1 MFDFVLV
8 NGEKMISDAIYYH
21 YLNALL
27 EGNKAECTK
36 IISELIDNDVDI
48 KEIYTKL
55 FQKSMYRIGYLW
67 ENDRAS
73 VAKEHQAT
81 KITESLLSLTYEKI
95 IETEKIGKK
104 VVITCIDKEFHE
116 IGARIVSDFFELNGW
131 TSIYLGSNTP
141 QNDIIKMI
149 EEEQPDIV
157 GISNTFYINV
167 ARLIK
172 LSEKI
177 RENFPQQEIIV
188 GGQAL
193 NEEVAGTLNDMGNI
207 IYIPTLDEL
216 EKFIQERS

>member
-1 MFDFVLV
+1 
-8 NGEKMISDAIYYH
+8 MISDAIYYH

-36 IISELIDNDVDI
+36 IISELIDNNVDI

-67 ENDRAS
+67 EHDRAS

-81 KITESLLSLTYEKI
+81 KITESLLNLNYEKI
-95 IETEKIGKK
+95 LDTPKINKK
-104 VVITCIDKEFHE
+104 VVIACIDKEFHE
-116 IGARIVSDFFELNGW
+116 IGARIVSDFFELSGW
-131 TSIYLGSNTP
+131 QSIFLGSNTP
-141 QNDIIKMI
+141 QNEIVQII
-149 EEEQPDIV
+149 EEEKPDVV

-172 LSEKI
+172 LTEKI
-177 RENFPQQEIIV
+177 REKFSDQEIIV

-193 NEEVAGTLNDMGNI
+193 NEETASTLNNFGKI
-207 IYIPTLDEL
+207 FYIPTLDVL
-216 EKFIQERS
+216 EKFIKERS

>member
-1 MFDFVLV
+1 MLV

-36 IISELIDNDVDI
+36 IISELIYNKVDI

-67 ENDRAS
+67 EHDRAS

-81 KITESLLSLTYEKI
+81 KITESLLNLNYEKI
-95 IETEKIGKK
+95 LDTPKINKK

-116 IGARIVSDFFELNGW
+116 IGARIVSDFFELSGW
-131 TSIYLGSNTP
+131 QSIFLGSNTP
-141 QNDIIKMI
+141 QNEIVQII
-149 EEEQPDIV
+149 EEEKPDVV

-172 LSEKI
+172 LTERI
-177 RENFPQQEIIV
+177 REKFSDQEIIV

-193 NEEVAGTLNDMGNI
+193 NEETASTLNNFGKI
-207 IYIPTLDEL
+207 FYIPTLDVL
-216 EKFIQERS
+216 EKFIKERS